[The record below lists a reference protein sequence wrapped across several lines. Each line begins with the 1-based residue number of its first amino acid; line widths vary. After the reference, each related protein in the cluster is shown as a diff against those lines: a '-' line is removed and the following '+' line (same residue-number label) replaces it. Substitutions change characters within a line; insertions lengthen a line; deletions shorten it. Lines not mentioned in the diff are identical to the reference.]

1 MVQSPPMRSPLHHS
15 FASTTSAA
23 SDGRP
28 SPILAVEG
36 SDKIS
41 QLQPLLLELGR
52 RCGLPSA
59 MDDLNYYLS
68 RLGVLKKK
76 PHLLLMTRSGA
87 PSSVSGLN
95 AEDLLGAVLLY
106 EYRTFG
112 QSTSTFAT
120 DDTTGF
126 RNLVALPGYR
136 AAVAG
141 AAIRHLMRR
150 SAHVVLLSFQEETG
164 NDEPRTSSID
174 PLLGPAG
181 MSSQLF
187 TTRCRPVLGYLQ
199 LMPTFEESL
208 ASLGGRTR
216 NHLRYYRRRAEKEIG
231 CTLESPASISRGDFL
246 ALNRGCSYAVTDE
259 VAGWRYDS
267 LRSLSDPVFLGM
279 RDRDG
284 QWLSL
289 TGGRRSGGRTDI
301 FWQMN
306 REDLPALSLSTVMR
320 SYLIEHEVAKGSTRL
335 YFEGGTIH
343 SMRNSFVPE
352 QVTDVVTRRRSTR
365 AYLVSKL
372 SRHIMPQHNMLPQVL
387 SDETL
392 PWSSW
397 QA

>member
-1 MVQSPPMRSPLHHS
+1 MRSPLRRS
-15 FASTTSAA
+15 FGSTTGAT
-23 SDGRP
+23 DVGRP
-28 SPILAVEG
+28 SPILAVQG
-36 SDKIS
+36 SEKILR
-41 QLQPLLLELGR
+41 LQPVLLELGR
-52 RCGLPSA
+52 MCGLTSA
-59 MDDLNYYLS
+59 MDDLGYYLS
-68 RLGVLKKK
+68 RLGVLKKT

-87 PSSVSGLN
+87 VSTGSSLK

-126 RNLVALPGYR
+126 RNLIALPGYR
-136 AAVAG
+136 GTVAG

-150 SAHVVLLSFQEETG
+150 GAHVVLVSFQEETESA
-164 NDEPRTSSID
+164 DTEITSIN
-174 PLLGPAG
+174 PLLGPSEI
-181 MSSQLF
+181 SSQVF
-187 TTRCRPVLGYLQ
+187 TTRRRPVLGYLQ

-208 ASLGGRTR
+208 ASLGTRTR

-267 LRSLSDPVFLGM
+267 LRSLSNPVFLGM

-284 QWLSL
+284 RWLSL
-289 TGGRRSGGRTDI
+289 TAGRRSGDRTDI

-306 REDLPALSLSTVMR
+306 REDLPSLSLSTVMR
-320 SYLIEHEVAKGSTRL
+320 SYLIEHEVARGSTRL

>member
-1 MVQSPPMRSPLHHS
+1 MRSPLHRS
-15 FASTTSAA
+15 VATTTPVTAGS
-23 SDGRP
+23 RP
-28 SPILAVEG
+28 SPIFAVKG
-36 SDKIS
+36 SEKILR
-41 QLQPLLLELGR
+41 LQPLLLELGR
-52 RCGLPSA
+52 MCGLASA
-59 MDDLNYYLS
+59 MDDLGYYLS
-68 RLGVLKKK
+68 RLGVLKKM
-76 PHLLLMTRSGA
+76 PHLLLMARSGA
-87 PSSVSGLN
+87 VTSVATLR
-95 AEDLLGAVLLY
+95 AEDLIGAVLLY

-120 DDTTGF
+120 DDTTGY
-126 RNLVALPGYR
+126 RNLIALPGFR
-136 AAVAG
+136 AEVAG
-141 AAIRHLMRR
+141 EAIRHLMRR
-150 SAHVVLLSFQEETG
+150 GAHVVLVSFQEENESAG
-164 NDEPRTSSID
+164 PEISSID
-174 PLLGPAG
+174 PLLVQPGV
-181 MSSQLF
+181 SSQLF
-187 TTRCRPVLGYLQ
+187 TTRRRPVLGYLQ

-208 ASLGGRTR
+208 ASLGSRTR

-267 LRSLSDPVFLGM
+267 LRHLDKPVFLGM

-289 TGGRRSGGRTDI
+289 TGGRRSGDRTDI

-306 REDLPALSLSTVMR
+306 REDLPSFSLSTVMR
-320 SYLIEHEVAKGSTRL
+320 SYLIEHEVALGSRRL

-343 SMRNSFVPE
+343 SMRHSFVPE

-365 AYLVSKL
+365 AYLVGKL

>member
-1 MVQSPPMRSPLHHS
+1 MRFPLHRS
-15 FASTTSAA
+15 FESTAGATE
-23 SDGRP
+23 GVLP
-28 SPILAVEG
+28 SQILAVQG
-36 SDKIS
+36 SDAILR
-41 QLQPLLLELGR
+41 LQPVLLELGR
-52 RCGLPSA
+52 ICGLTFA

-68 RLGVLKKK
+68 RLGVLKKT

-87 PSSVSGLN
+87 VSSAANVQ

-112 QSTSTFAT
+112 QPTSTFAT

-126 RNLVALPGYR
+126 RNLIALPGYR
-136 AAVAG
+136 GTVAG
-141 AAIRHLMRR
+141 AGIRHLMRR
-150 SAHVVLLSFQEETG
+150 GAHVVLVSFQEEAEREGAEITPI
-164 NDEPRTSSID
+164 NPR
-174 PLLGPAG
+174 LGPAAI
-181 MSSQLF
+181 SQQLF
-187 TTRCRPVLGYLQ
+187 TTRRRPVLGYLE

-208 ASLGGRTR
+208 ASLGSRTR

-246 ALNRGCSYAVTDE
+246 ALNRGCAYAVTDE

-267 LRSLSDPVFLGM
+267 LRSLSHPVFLGL
-279 RDRDG
+279 RDRG
-284 QWLSL
+284 GRWLSL
-289 TGGRRSGGRTDI
+289 TAGRRSGGRTDI

-306 REDLPALSLSTVMR
+306 REDLPSFSLSTVMR
-320 SYLIEHEVAKGSTRL
+320 SYLIEHEVAGGSNRL

-352 QVTDVVTRRRSTR
+352 QVIDVVTRRRSTR

-372 SRHIMPQHNMLPQVL
+372 SRHIMPEHNMLPQVL